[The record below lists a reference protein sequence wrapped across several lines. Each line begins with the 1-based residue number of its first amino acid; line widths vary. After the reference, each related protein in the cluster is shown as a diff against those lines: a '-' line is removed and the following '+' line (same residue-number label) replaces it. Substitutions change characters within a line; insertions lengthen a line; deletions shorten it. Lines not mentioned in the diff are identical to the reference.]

1 MLSDKNAVLQVIGS
15 LMKKPSLLS
24 EKDKYNLQP
33 NDFESRFERYIFIAI
48 LNSYNNGAQTLSE
61 IDIDN
66 YLMEHKDQYLLFQ
79 QNNGISYLQDALD
92 MSTPENF
99 EYYYNR
105 IKKFNCLKDLKKSG
119 FDISEFYEENELNPK
134 QFEINQRFETLKP
147 KDIFDGL
154 KRRIYKVEG
163 EYVEGDAS
171 VTTDVSVGIDELLE
185 KLKNSPD
192 AGARF
197 QGKYFNTV
205 TRGAR
210 KGKYYLVSLGS
221 GVGKALPNSSTIPTP
236 NGWRTVKDIQVGDYL
251 FDAMGKPTKVL
262 GVYPQGEKE
271 VWEVTFKDGRTVK
284 CCGEHLWSYFTDN
297 QSKNQII
304 KRNFK
309 TSTTKELS
317 SMTLQDNNGGYKIFV
332 PMQKAVEYSEKKHF
346 IPPYAFG
353 LMLGD
358 GSFRFQENQKAFSY
372 SSENEIL
379 PNEIAILC
387 GWNVKRNSDKNY
399 NWTFS
404 YKEKKNLRQKNVW
417 VQDILIEHPE
427 LIGVKSEDKFIPRN
441 YLEDSVKNRFALL
454 NGLLDSDG
462 SVDEKG
468 RVSLFTISEQM
479 KNDIV
484 ELARSLGFKT
494 HVRID
499 SHKKT
504 NICYDITITGTPEDK
519 NKLFRLPRK
528 REKMNNWFMKTNRKE
543 SNLGNPIVSIAK
555 LKYSEEMTCFYVD
568 NEEHLFLAED
578 FCVTHNTR
586 FLVGEAC
593 YLAFPMRYS
602 WETMEWKITGNA
614 EKTLFIATEQTKEEI
629 QTMIVAYLTGINED
643 VILYGHFTKEQQTVI
658 EEAKEVIKKYKD
670 NLMIVQIPMPS
681 VEVVK
686 SVVRQNCIVNDIK
699 NVIFD
704 YIFSNPALLNEFR
717 DLKIREDV
725 ALLML
730 STALKDLAVEQDIFM
745 MSATQLNS
753 NQDTNEKGIK
763 NQNSIRG
770 SRAIVDKADIA
781 MIGTL
786 VPDDQRDQI
795 APYVAKYGM
804 PTQVFDVY
812 KVRRGKWTNL
822 KIWSNVDLGTCRRS
836 DVFVTDSNIKEIE
849 VPVMEVNFDDNYG
862 QYDDF
867 VRHLNSS
874 HSLPPRAEQTFSIQQ
889 DNDLDSARSESTETE
904 EDEEEMDKQSPYY
917 WEKVVEE
924 NNKNG
929 ELFGGLL

>member
-171 VTTDVSVGIDELLE
+171 ITTDVSVGIDELLE

-210 KGKYYLVSLGS
+210 KGKYY
-221 GVGKALPNSSTIPTP
+221 
-236 NGWRTVKDIQVGDYL
+236 
-251 FDAMGKPTKVL
+251 
-262 GVYPQGEKE
+262 
-271 VWEVTFKDGRTVK
+271 
-284 CCGEHLWSYFTDN
+284 
-297 QSKNQII
+297 
-304 KRNFK
+304 
-309 TSTTKELS
+309 
-317 SMTLQDNNGGYKIFV
+317 
-332 PMQKAVEYSEKKHF
+332 
-346 IPPYAFG
+346 
-353 LMLGD
+353 
-358 GSFRFQENQKAFSY
+358 
-372 SSENEIL
+372 
-379 PNEIAILC
+379 
-387 GWNVKRNSDKNY
+387 
-399 NWTFS
+399 
-404 YKEKKNLRQKNVW
+404 
-417 VQDILIEHPE
+417 
-427 LIGVKSEDKFIPRN
+427 
-441 YLEDSVKNRFALL
+441 
-454 NGLLDSDG
+454 
-462 SVDEKG
+462 
-468 RVSLFTISEQM
+468 
-479 KNDIV
+479 
-484 ELARSLGFKT
+484 
-494 HVRID
+494 
-499 SHKKT
+499 
-504 NICYDITITGTPEDK
+504 
-519 NKLFRLPRK
+519 
-528 REKMNNWFMKTNRKE
+528 
-543 SNLGNPIVSIAK
+543 IVSFPSGGGK
-555 LKYSEEMTCFYVD
+555 
-568 NEEHLFLAED
+568 
-578 FCVTHNTR
+578 TR
-586 FLVGEAC
+586 LLLGEAC

-602 WETMEWKITGNA
+602 WETMEWKITGNS

-643 VILYGHFTKEQQTVI
+643 VILYGHFTKEQQTII
-658 EEAKEVIKKYKD
+658 EEAKEVIKKYKN

-681 VEVVK
+681 VEIVK
-686 SVVRQNCIVNDIK
+686 SVVRQNCIINDIK
-699 NVIFD
+699 NVFFD

-730 STALKDLAVEQDIFM
+730 STALKDLAVEQDVFM

-753 NQDTNEKGIK
+753 SQDTNEKGIK

-770 SRAIVDKADIA
+770 SKSIVDKADIA
-781 MIGTL
+781 MIGGL

-804 PTQVFDVY
+804 PTQVYDVY

-874 HSLPPRAEQTFSIQQ
+874 HSLPSRAEQTFSIQQ
-889 DNDLDSARSESTETE
+889 DSDLDGAHDKSTETE
-904 EDEEEMDKQSPYY
+904 DNEEEMDKQSPYY

>member
-48 LNSYNNGAQTLSE
+48 LNSYTNGAQTLSE

-171 VTTDVSVGIDELLE
+171 ITTDVSVGIDELLE

-210 KGKYYLVSLGS
+210 KGKYYLVSFPS
-221 GVGKALPNSSTIPTP
+221 GGGKT
-236 NGWRTVKDIQVGDYL
+236 R
-251 FDAMGKPTKVL
+251 
-262 GVYPQGEKE
+262 
-271 VWEVTFKDGRTVK
+271 
-284 CCGEHLWSYFTDN
+284 
-297 QSKNQII
+297 
-304 KRNFK
+304 
-309 TSTTKELS
+309 
-317 SMTLQDNNGGYKIFV
+317 
-332 PMQKAVEYSEKKHF
+332 
-346 IPPYAFG
+346 
-353 LMLGD
+353 
-358 GSFRFQENQKAFSY
+358 
-372 SSENEIL
+372 
-379 PNEIAILC
+379 
-387 GWNVKRNSDKNY
+387 
-399 NWTFS
+399 
-404 YKEKKNLRQKNVW
+404 
-417 VQDILIEHPE
+417 
-427 LIGVKSEDKFIPRN
+427 
-441 YLEDSVKNRFALL
+441 LL
-454 NGLLDSDG
+454 L
-462 SVDEKG
+462 
-468 RVSLFTISEQM
+468 
-479 KNDIV
+479 
-484 ELARSLGFKT
+484 
-494 HVRID
+494 
-499 SHKKT
+499 
-504 NICYDITITGTPEDK
+504 
-519 NKLFRLPRK
+519 
-528 REKMNNWFMKTNRKE
+528 
-543 SNLGNPIVSIAK
+543 
-555 LKYSEEMTCFYVD
+555 
-568 NEEHLFLAED
+568 
-578 FCVTHNTR
+578 
-586 FLVGEAC
+586 GEAC

-643 VILYGHFTKEQQTVI
+643 VILYGHFTKEQQTI
-658 EEAKEVIKKYKD
+658 IDQAKEVIKKYKN

-681 VEVVK
+681 VEIVK

-699 NVIFD
+699 NVFFD

-730 STALKDLAVEQDIFM
+730 STALKDLAVEQDVFM

-753 NQDTNEKGIK
+753 SQDTNEKGIK

-770 SRAIVDKADIA
+770 SKSIVDKADIA
-781 MIGTL
+781 MIGGL

-795 APYVAKYGM
+795 APYVAKYGI
-804 PTQVFDVY
+804 PTQVYDVY

-836 DVFVTDSNIKEIE
+836 DVFVTDSSIKEIE
-849 VPVMEVNFDDNYG
+849 VPIMEVNFDDNYG
-862 QYDDF
+862 QYDEF
-867 VRHLNSS
+867 VHHLNSS
-874 HSLPPRAEQTFSIQQ
+874 RSLPLRADQTFSIQQ
-889 DNDLDSARSESTETE
+889 DNVLDSAHSESTETE

-929 ELFGGLL
+929 VLFGGLL

>member
-1 MLSDKNAVLQVIGS
+1 MLSDKNAILQVIGS

-33 NDFESRFERYIFIAI
+33 SDFESRFERYIFIAI
-48 LNSYNNGAQTLSE
+48 LNSYTNGAQSLSE

-119 FDISEFYEENELNPK
+119 FDISEFYEENELNPR

-210 KGKYYLVSLGS
+210 KGKYY
-221 GVGKALPNSSTIPTP
+221 
-236 NGWRTVKDIQVGDYL
+236 
-251 FDAMGKPTKVL
+251 
-262 GVYPQGEKE
+262 
-271 VWEVTFKDGRTVK
+271 
-284 CCGEHLWSYFTDN
+284 
-297 QSKNQII
+297 
-304 KRNFK
+304 
-309 TSTTKELS
+309 
-317 SMTLQDNNGGYKIFV
+317 
-332 PMQKAVEYSEKKHF
+332 
-346 IPPYAFG
+346 
-353 LMLGD
+353 
-358 GSFRFQENQKAFSY
+358 
-372 SSENEIL
+372 
-379 PNEIAILC
+379 
-387 GWNVKRNSDKNY
+387 
-399 NWTFS
+399 
-404 YKEKKNLRQKNVW
+404 
-417 VQDILIEHPE
+417 
-427 LIGVKSEDKFIPRN
+427 
-441 YLEDSVKNRFALL
+441 
-454 NGLLDSDG
+454 
-462 SVDEKG
+462 
-468 RVSLFTISEQM
+468 
-479 KNDIV
+479 
-484 ELARSLGFKT
+484 
-494 HVRID
+494 
-499 SHKKT
+499 
-504 NICYDITITGTPEDK
+504 
-519 NKLFRLPRK
+519 
-528 REKMNNWFMKTNRKE
+528 
-543 SNLGNPIVSIAK
+543 IVSFPSGGGK
-555 LKYSEEMTCFYVD
+555 
-568 NEEHLFLAED
+568 
-578 FCVTHNTR
+578 TR
-586 FLVGEAC
+586 LLLGEAC

-614 EKTLFIATEQTKEEI
+614 EKTLFIATEQAKEEI
-629 QTMIVAYLTGINED
+629 QTMVVAYLTGINED
-643 VILYGHFTKEQQTVI
+643 VILYGHFTKEQQTI
-658 EEAKEVIKKYKD
+658 IDQAKEVIKKYKN

-681 VEVVK
+681 VEIVK
-686 SVVRQNCIVNDIK
+686 SVIRQNCIVNDTK
-699 NVIFD
+699 NVFFD

-717 DLKIREDV
+717 DLRIREDV

-730 STALKDLAVEQDIFM
+730 STALKDLAVEQDVFM

-753 NQDTNEKGIK
+753 SQDTNEKGIK

-770 SRAIVDKADIA
+770 SKSIVDKADIA
-781 MIGTL
+781 MIGGL

-804 PTQVFDVY
+804 PTQVYDVY

-822 KIWSNVDLGTCRRS
+822 KIWSNADLGTCRRS

-849 VPVMEVNFDDNYG
+849 VPIMEVNFDDNYG
-862 QYDDF
+862 QYDEF
-867 VRHLNSS
+867 VHYLNSS
-874 HSLPPRAEQTFSIQQ
+874 RSLPSRADQTFSIQQ
-889 DNDLDSARSESTETE
+889 DSGLDSARSESTETE

-924 NNKNG
+924 NNKKG
-929 ELFGGLL
+929 DLFGGLL

>member
-1 MLSDKNAVLQVIGS
+1 
-15 LMKKPSLLS
+15 MKKPSLLS

-33 NDFESRFERYIFIAI
+33 SDFESRFERYIFIAI
-48 LNSYNNGAQTLSE
+48 LNSYTNGAQSLSE

-163 EYVEGDAS
+163 EYIEGDAS
-171 VTTDVSVGIDELLE
+171 ITTDVSVGIDELLE

-210 KGKYYLVSLGS
+210 KGKYY
-221 GVGKALPNSSTIPTP
+221 
-236 NGWRTVKDIQVGDYL
+236 
-251 FDAMGKPTKVL
+251 
-262 GVYPQGEKE
+262 
-271 VWEVTFKDGRTVK
+271 
-284 CCGEHLWSYFTDN
+284 
-297 QSKNQII
+297 
-304 KRNFK
+304 
-309 TSTTKELS
+309 
-317 SMTLQDNNGGYKIFV
+317 
-332 PMQKAVEYSEKKHF
+332 
-346 IPPYAFG
+346 
-353 LMLGD
+353 
-358 GSFRFQENQKAFSY
+358 
-372 SSENEIL
+372 
-379 PNEIAILC
+379 
-387 GWNVKRNSDKNY
+387 
-399 NWTFS
+399 
-404 YKEKKNLRQKNVW
+404 
-417 VQDILIEHPE
+417 
-427 LIGVKSEDKFIPRN
+427 
-441 YLEDSVKNRFALL
+441 
-454 NGLLDSDG
+454 
-462 SVDEKG
+462 
-468 RVSLFTISEQM
+468 
-479 KNDIV
+479 
-484 ELARSLGFKT
+484 
-494 HVRID
+494 
-499 SHKKT
+499 
-504 NICYDITITGTPEDK
+504 
-519 NKLFRLPRK
+519 
-528 REKMNNWFMKTNRKE
+528 
-543 SNLGNPIVSIAK
+543 IVSFPSGGGK
-555 LKYSEEMTCFYVD
+555 
-568 NEEHLFLAED
+568 
-578 FCVTHNTR
+578 TR
-586 FLVGEAC
+586 LLLGEAC

-614 EKTLFIATEQTKEEI
+614 EKTLFIATEQAKEEI
-629 QTMIVAYLTGINED
+629 QTMVVAYLTGINED
-643 VILYGHFTKEQQTVI
+643 VILYGHFTKEQQTI
-658 EEAKEVIKKYKD
+658 IDQAKEVIKKYKN

-681 VEVVK
+681 VEIVK
-686 SVVRQNCIVNDIK
+686 SVIRQNCIVNDTK
-699 NVIFD
+699 NVFFD

-717 DLKIREDV
+717 DLRIREDV

-730 STALKDLAVEQDIFM
+730 STALKDLAVEQDVFM

-753 NQDTNEKGIK
+753 SQDTNEKGIK

-770 SRAIVDKADIA
+770 SKSIVDKADIA
-781 MIGTL
+781 MIGGL

-804 PTQVFDVY
+804 PTQVYDVY

-849 VPVMEVNFDDNYG
+849 VPIMEVNFDDNYG

-867 VRHLNSS
+867 VHHLNSS
-874 HSLPPRAEQTFSIQQ
+874 RSLPSRADQTFSIQQ
-889 DNDLDSARSESTETE
+889 DNNLNSARSESTETE

-924 NNKNG
+924 NNKKG
-929 ELFGGLL
+929 DLFGGLL

>member
-48 LNSYNNGAQTLSE
+48 LNSYTNGAQTLSE

-171 VTTDVSVGIDELLE
+171 ITTDVSVGIDELLE

-210 KGKYYLVSLGS
+210 KGKYYLVSFPS
-221 GVGKALPNSSTIPTP
+221 GGGKT
-236 NGWRTVKDIQVGDYL
+236 R
-251 FDAMGKPTKVL
+251 
-262 GVYPQGEKE
+262 
-271 VWEVTFKDGRTVK
+271 
-284 CCGEHLWSYFTDN
+284 
-297 QSKNQII
+297 
-304 KRNFK
+304 
-309 TSTTKELS
+309 
-317 SMTLQDNNGGYKIFV
+317 
-332 PMQKAVEYSEKKHF
+332 
-346 IPPYAFG
+346 
-353 LMLGD
+353 
-358 GSFRFQENQKAFSY
+358 
-372 SSENEIL
+372 
-379 PNEIAILC
+379 
-387 GWNVKRNSDKNY
+387 
-399 NWTFS
+399 
-404 YKEKKNLRQKNVW
+404 
-417 VQDILIEHPE
+417 
-427 LIGVKSEDKFIPRN
+427 
-441 YLEDSVKNRFALL
+441 LL
-454 NGLLDSDG
+454 L
-462 SVDEKG
+462 
-468 RVSLFTISEQM
+468 
-479 KNDIV
+479 
-484 ELARSLGFKT
+484 
-494 HVRID
+494 
-499 SHKKT
+499 
-504 NICYDITITGTPEDK
+504 
-519 NKLFRLPRK
+519 
-528 REKMNNWFMKTNRKE
+528 
-543 SNLGNPIVSIAK
+543 
-555 LKYSEEMTCFYVD
+555 
-568 NEEHLFLAED
+568 
-578 FCVTHNTR
+578 
-586 FLVGEAC
+586 GEAC

-643 VILYGHFTKEQQTVI
+643 VILYGHFTKEQQTI
-658 EEAKEVIKKYKD
+658 IDQAKEVIKKYKN

-681 VEVVK
+681 VEIVK
-686 SVVRQNCIVNDIK
+686 SVVRQNCIINDIK
-699 NVIFD
+699 NVFFD

-730 STALKDLAVEQDIFM
+730 STALKDLAVEQDVFM

-753 NQDTNEKGIK
+753 SQDTNEKGIK

-770 SRAIVDKADIA
+770 SKSIVDKADIA
-781 MIGTL
+781 MIGGL

-804 PTQVFDVY
+804 PTQVYDVY

-836 DVFVTDSNIKEIE
+836 DVFVTDSSIKEIE
-849 VPVMEVNFDDNYG
+849 VPIMEVNFDDNYG
-862 QYDDF
+862 QYDEF
-867 VRHLNSS
+867 VHHLNSS
-874 HSLPPRAEQTFSIQQ
+874 RSLSPRADQTFSIQQ
-889 DNDLDSARSESTETE
+889 DNVLDSAHSESTETE

-929 ELFGGLL
+929 VLFGGLL

>member
-33 NDFESRFERYIFIAI
+33 SDFESRFERYIFIAI
-48 LNSYNNGAQTLSE
+48 LNSYTNGAQSLSE

-119 FDISEFYEENELNPK
+119 FDISEFYEENELNPR

-210 KGKYYLVSLGS
+210 KGKYYLVSLAS
-221 GVGKALPNSSTIPTP
+221 GIGK
-236 NGWRTVKDIQVGDYL
+236 
-251 FDAMGKPTKVL
+251 
-262 GVYPQGEKE
+262 
-271 VWEVTFKDGRTVK
+271 
-284 CCGEHLWSYFTDN
+284 
-297 QSKNQII
+297 
-304 KRNFK
+304 
-309 TSTTKELS
+309 
-317 SMTLQDNNGGYKIFV
+317 
-332 PMQKAVEYSEKKHF
+332 
-346 IPPYAFG
+346 
-353 LMLGD
+353 
-358 GSFRFQENQKAFSY
+358 
-372 SSENEIL
+372 
-379 PNEIAILC
+379 
-387 GWNVKRNSDKNY
+387 
-399 NWTFS
+399 
-404 YKEKKNLRQKNVW
+404 
-417 VQDILIEHPE
+417 
-427 LIGVKSEDKFIPRN
+427 
-441 YLEDSVKNRFALL
+441 
-454 NGLLDSDG
+454 
-462 SVDEKG
+462 
-468 RVSLFTISEQM
+468 
-479 KNDIV
+479 
-484 ELARSLGFKT
+484 
-494 HVRID
+494 
-499 SHKKT
+499 
-504 NICYDITITGTPEDK
+504 
-519 NKLFRLPRK
+519 
-528 REKMNNWFMKTNRKE
+528 
-543 SNLGNPIVSIAK
+543 
-555 LKYSEEMTCFYVD
+555 
-568 NEEHLFLAED
+568 
-578 FCVTHNTR
+578 TR
-586 FLVGEAC
+586 FLLGEAC
-593 YLAFPMRYS
+593 YLSFPMRYS

-643 VILYGHFTKEQQTVI
+643 VIIYGHFTKEQQTI
-658 EEAKEVIKKYKD
+658 IDQAKEVIKKYKD

-686 SVVRQNCIVNDIK
+686 SVVRQNCIVNDTK
-699 NVIFD
+699 NVFFD

-730 STALKDLAVEQDIFM
+730 STALKDLAVEQDVFM

-753 NQDTNEKGIK
+753 SQDTNEKGIK

-770 SRAIVDKADIA
+770 SKSIVDKADIA
-781 MIGTL
+781 MIGGL

-804 PTQVFDVY
+804 PTQVYDVY

-849 VPVMEVNFDDNYG
+849 VPIMEVNFDDNYG
-862 QYDDF
+862 QYDEF
-867 VRHLNSS
+867 VHHLNSS
-874 HSLPPRAEQTFSIQQ
+874 RPLPPRADQTFSIQQ
-889 DNDLDSARSESTETE
+889 DSGLDSARSESTETE

-924 NNKNG
+924 NNKKG
-929 ELFGGLL
+929 DLFGGLL

>member
-33 NDFESRFERYIFIAI
+33 SDFESRFERYIFIAI
-48 LNSYNNGAQTLSE
+48 LNSYTNGAQSLSE

-119 FDISEFYEENELNPK
+119 FDISEFYEENELNPR

-154 KRRIYKVEG
+154 KRKIYKVEG

-210 KGKYYLVSLGS
+210 KGKYYLVSLAS
-221 GVGKALPNSSTIPTP
+221 GIGK
-236 NGWRTVKDIQVGDYL
+236 
-251 FDAMGKPTKVL
+251 
-262 GVYPQGEKE
+262 
-271 VWEVTFKDGRTVK
+271 
-284 CCGEHLWSYFTDN
+284 
-297 QSKNQII
+297 
-304 KRNFK
+304 
-309 TSTTKELS
+309 
-317 SMTLQDNNGGYKIFV
+317 
-332 PMQKAVEYSEKKHF
+332 
-346 IPPYAFG
+346 
-353 LMLGD
+353 
-358 GSFRFQENQKAFSY
+358 
-372 SSENEIL
+372 
-379 PNEIAILC
+379 
-387 GWNVKRNSDKNY
+387 
-399 NWTFS
+399 
-404 YKEKKNLRQKNVW
+404 
-417 VQDILIEHPE
+417 
-427 LIGVKSEDKFIPRN
+427 
-441 YLEDSVKNRFALL
+441 
-454 NGLLDSDG
+454 
-462 SVDEKG
+462 
-468 RVSLFTISEQM
+468 
-479 KNDIV
+479 
-484 ELARSLGFKT
+484 
-494 HVRID
+494 
-499 SHKKT
+499 
-504 NICYDITITGTPEDK
+504 
-519 NKLFRLPRK
+519 
-528 REKMNNWFMKTNRKE
+528 
-543 SNLGNPIVSIAK
+543 
-555 LKYSEEMTCFYVD
+555 
-568 NEEHLFLAED
+568 
-578 FCVTHNTR
+578 TR
-586 FLVGEAC
+586 FLLGEAC
-593 YLAFPMRYS
+593 YLSFPMRYS

-643 VILYGHFTKEQQTVI
+643 VIIYGHFTKEQQTVI

-730 STALKDLAVEQDIFM
+730 STALKDLAVEQDVFM

-753 NQDTNEKGIK
+753 SQDTNEKGIK

-770 SRAIVDKADIA
+770 SKSIVDKADIA

-822 KIWSNVDLGTCRRS
+822 KIWTNADLGTCRRS

-849 VPVMEVNFDDNYG
+849 VPIMEVNFDDNYG
-862 QYDDF
+862 QYDEF
-867 VRHLNSS
+867 VHHLNSS
-874 HSLPPRAEQTFSIQQ
+874 RSLPSRADQTFSIQQ
-889 DNDLDSARSESTETE
+889 DSDLDSARSESTETE

-924 NNKNG
+924 NNKKG
-929 ELFGGLL
+929 DLFGGLL

>member
-48 LNSYNNGAQTLSE
+48 LNSYTNGAQTLSE

-171 VTTDVSVGIDELLE
+171 ITTDVSVGIDELLE

-210 KGKYYLVSLGS
+210 KGKYYLVSFPS
-221 GVGKALPNSSTIPTP
+221 GGGKT
-236 NGWRTVKDIQVGDYL
+236 R
-251 FDAMGKPTKVL
+251 
-262 GVYPQGEKE
+262 
-271 VWEVTFKDGRTVK
+271 
-284 CCGEHLWSYFTDN
+284 
-297 QSKNQII
+297 
-304 KRNFK
+304 
-309 TSTTKELS
+309 
-317 SMTLQDNNGGYKIFV
+317 
-332 PMQKAVEYSEKKHF
+332 
-346 IPPYAFG
+346 
-353 LMLGD
+353 
-358 GSFRFQENQKAFSY
+358 
-372 SSENEIL
+372 
-379 PNEIAILC
+379 
-387 GWNVKRNSDKNY
+387 
-399 NWTFS
+399 
-404 YKEKKNLRQKNVW
+404 
-417 VQDILIEHPE
+417 
-427 LIGVKSEDKFIPRN
+427 
-441 YLEDSVKNRFALL
+441 LL
-454 NGLLDSDG
+454 L
-462 SVDEKG
+462 
-468 RVSLFTISEQM
+468 
-479 KNDIV
+479 
-484 ELARSLGFKT
+484 
-494 HVRID
+494 
-499 SHKKT
+499 
-504 NICYDITITGTPEDK
+504 
-519 NKLFRLPRK
+519 
-528 REKMNNWFMKTNRKE
+528 
-543 SNLGNPIVSIAK
+543 
-555 LKYSEEMTCFYVD
+555 
-568 NEEHLFLAED
+568 
-578 FCVTHNTR
+578 
-586 FLVGEAC
+586 GEAC

-643 VILYGHFTKEQQTVI
+643 VILYGHFTKEQQTI
-658 EEAKEVIKKYKD
+658 IDQAKEVIKKYKN

-681 VEVVK
+681 VEIVK

-699 NVIFD
+699 NVFFD

-730 STALKDLAVEQDIFM
+730 STALKDLAVEQDVFM

-753 NQDTNEKGIK
+753 SQDTNEKGIK

-770 SRAIVDKADIA
+770 SKSIVDKADIA
-781 MIGTL
+781 MIGGL

-804 PTQVFDVY
+804 PTQVYDVY

-836 DVFVTDSNIKEIE
+836 DVFVTDSSIKEIE
-849 VPVMEVNFDDNYG
+849 IPIMEVNFDDNYG
-862 QYDDF
+862 QYDEF
-867 VRHLNSS
+867 VHHLNSS
-874 HSLPPRAEQTFSIQQ
+874 RSLSPRADQTFSIQQ
-889 DNDLDSARSESTETE
+889 DSVLDSAHSESTETE

-929 ELFGGLL
+929 VLFGGLL

>member
-1 MLSDKNAVLQVIGS
+1 
-15 LMKKPSLLS
+15 MKKPSLLS

-33 NDFESRFERYIFIAI
+33 SDFESRFERYIFIAI
-48 LNSYNNGAQTLSE
+48 LNSYTNGAQTLSE

-119 FDISEFYEENELNPK
+119 FDISEFYEENELNPR

-210 KGKYYLVSLGS
+210 KGKYY
-221 GVGKALPNSSTIPTP
+221 
-236 NGWRTVKDIQVGDYL
+236 
-251 FDAMGKPTKVL
+251 
-262 GVYPQGEKE
+262 
-271 VWEVTFKDGRTVK
+271 
-284 CCGEHLWSYFTDN
+284 
-297 QSKNQII
+297 
-304 KRNFK
+304 
-309 TSTTKELS
+309 
-317 SMTLQDNNGGYKIFV
+317 
-332 PMQKAVEYSEKKHF
+332 
-346 IPPYAFG
+346 
-353 LMLGD
+353 
-358 GSFRFQENQKAFSY
+358 
-372 SSENEIL
+372 
-379 PNEIAILC
+379 
-387 GWNVKRNSDKNY
+387 
-399 NWTFS
+399 
-404 YKEKKNLRQKNVW
+404 
-417 VQDILIEHPE
+417 
-427 LIGVKSEDKFIPRN
+427 
-441 YLEDSVKNRFALL
+441 
-454 NGLLDSDG
+454 
-462 SVDEKG
+462 
-468 RVSLFTISEQM
+468 
-479 KNDIV
+479 
-484 ELARSLGFKT
+484 
-494 HVRID
+494 
-499 SHKKT
+499 
-504 NICYDITITGTPEDK
+504 
-519 NKLFRLPRK
+519 
-528 REKMNNWFMKTNRKE
+528 
-543 SNLGNPIVSIAK
+543 IVSFPSGGGK
-555 LKYSEEMTCFYVD
+555 
-568 NEEHLFLAED
+568 
-578 FCVTHNTR
+578 TR
-586 FLVGEAC
+586 LLLGEAC

-614 EKTLFIATEQTKEEI
+614 EKTLFIATEQAKEEI
-629 QTMIVAYLTGINED
+629 QTMVVAYLTGINED
-643 VILYGHFTKEQQTVI
+643 VILYGHFTKEQQTI
-658 EEAKEVIKKYKD
+658 IDQAKEVIKKYKN

-681 VEVVK
+681 VEIVK
-686 SVVRQNCIVNDIK
+686 SVIRQNCIVNDTK
-699 NVIFD
+699 NVFFD

-717 DLKIREDV
+717 DLRIREDV

-730 STALKDLAVEQDIFM
+730 STALKDLAVEQDVFM

-753 NQDTNEKGIK
+753 SQDTNEKGIK

-770 SRAIVDKADIA
+770 SKSIVDKADIA
-781 MIGTL
+781 MIGGL

-804 PTQVFDVY
+804 PTQVYDVY

-849 VPVMEVNFDDNYG
+849 VPIMEVNFDDNYG
-862 QYDDF
+862 QYDEF
-867 VRHLNSS
+867 VHHLNSS
-874 HSLPPRAEQTFSIQQ
+874 RSLPSRADQTFSIQQ
-889 DNDLDSARSESTETE
+889 DSDLDSARSESTETE

-924 NNKNG
+924 NNKKG
-929 ELFGGLL
+929 DLFGGLL

>member
-1 MLSDKNAVLQVIGS
+1 
-15 LMKKPSLLS
+15 MKKPSLLS

-33 NDFESRFERYIFIAI
+33 SDFESRFERYIFIAI
-48 LNSYNNGAQTLSE
+48 LNSYTNGAQSLSE

-119 FDISEFYEENELNPK
+119 FDISEFYEENELNPR

-147 KDIFDGL
+147 KDIFDSL

-210 KGKYYLVSLGS
+210 KGKYY
-221 GVGKALPNSSTIPTP
+221 
-236 NGWRTVKDIQVGDYL
+236 
-251 FDAMGKPTKVL
+251 
-262 GVYPQGEKE
+262 
-271 VWEVTFKDGRTVK
+271 
-284 CCGEHLWSYFTDN
+284 
-297 QSKNQII
+297 
-304 KRNFK
+304 
-309 TSTTKELS
+309 
-317 SMTLQDNNGGYKIFV
+317 
-332 PMQKAVEYSEKKHF
+332 
-346 IPPYAFG
+346 
-353 LMLGD
+353 
-358 GSFRFQENQKAFSY
+358 
-372 SSENEIL
+372 
-379 PNEIAILC
+379 
-387 GWNVKRNSDKNY
+387 
-399 NWTFS
+399 
-404 YKEKKNLRQKNVW
+404 
-417 VQDILIEHPE
+417 
-427 LIGVKSEDKFIPRN
+427 
-441 YLEDSVKNRFALL
+441 
-454 NGLLDSDG
+454 
-462 SVDEKG
+462 
-468 RVSLFTISEQM
+468 
-479 KNDIV
+479 
-484 ELARSLGFKT
+484 
-494 HVRID
+494 
-499 SHKKT
+499 
-504 NICYDITITGTPEDK
+504 
-519 NKLFRLPRK
+519 
-528 REKMNNWFMKTNRKE
+528 
-543 SNLGNPIVSIAK
+543 IVSFPSGGGK
-555 LKYSEEMTCFYVD
+555 
-568 NEEHLFLAED
+568 
-578 FCVTHNTR
+578 TR
-586 FLVGEAC
+586 LLLGEAC

-614 EKTLFIATEQTKEEI
+614 EKTLFIATEQAKEEI
-629 QTMIVAYLTGINED
+629 QTMVVAYLTGINED
-643 VILYGHFTKEQQTVI
+643 VILYGHFTKEQQTI
-658 EEAKEVIKKYKD
+658 IDQAKEVIKKYKN

-681 VEVVK
+681 VEIVK
-686 SVVRQNCIVNDIK
+686 SVIRQNCIVNDTK
-699 NVIFD
+699 NVFFD

-717 DLKIREDV
+717 DLRIREDV

-730 STALKDLAVEQDIFM
+730 STALKDLAVEQDVFM

-753 NQDTNEKGIK
+753 SQDTNEKGIK

-770 SRAIVDKADIA
+770 SKSIVDKADIA
-781 MIGTL
+781 MIGGL

-804 PTQVFDVY
+804 PTQVYDIY

-849 VPVMEVNFDDNYG
+849 VPIMEVNFDDNYG
-862 QYDDF
+862 QYDEF
-867 VRHLNSS
+867 VHHLNSS
-874 HSLPPRAEQTFSIQQ
+874 RSLPSRADQTFSIQQ
-889 DNDLDSARSESTETE
+889 DSDLDSARSESTEIE

-924 NNKNG
+924 NNKKG
-929 ELFGGLL
+929 DLFGGLL

>member
-1 MLSDKNAVLQVIGS
+1 
-15 LMKKPSLLS
+15 MKKPSLLS

-33 NDFESRFERYIFIAI
+33 SDFESRFERYIFIAI
-48 LNSYNNGAQTLSE
+48 LNSYTNGAQSLSE

-119 FDISEFYEENELNPK
+119 FDISEFYEENELNPR

-171 VTTDVSVGIDELLE
+171 ITTDVSVGIDELLE

-210 KGKYYLVSLGS
+210 KGKYY
-221 GVGKALPNSSTIPTP
+221 
-236 NGWRTVKDIQVGDYL
+236 
-251 FDAMGKPTKVL
+251 
-262 GVYPQGEKE
+262 
-271 VWEVTFKDGRTVK
+271 
-284 CCGEHLWSYFTDN
+284 
-297 QSKNQII
+297 
-304 KRNFK
+304 
-309 TSTTKELS
+309 
-317 SMTLQDNNGGYKIFV
+317 
-332 PMQKAVEYSEKKHF
+332 
-346 IPPYAFG
+346 
-353 LMLGD
+353 
-358 GSFRFQENQKAFSY
+358 
-372 SSENEIL
+372 
-379 PNEIAILC
+379 
-387 GWNVKRNSDKNY
+387 
-399 NWTFS
+399 
-404 YKEKKNLRQKNVW
+404 
-417 VQDILIEHPE
+417 
-427 LIGVKSEDKFIPRN
+427 
-441 YLEDSVKNRFALL
+441 
-454 NGLLDSDG
+454 
-462 SVDEKG
+462 
-468 RVSLFTISEQM
+468 
-479 KNDIV
+479 
-484 ELARSLGFKT
+484 
-494 HVRID
+494 
-499 SHKKT
+499 
-504 NICYDITITGTPEDK
+504 
-519 NKLFRLPRK
+519 
-528 REKMNNWFMKTNRKE
+528 
-543 SNLGNPIVSIAK
+543 IVSFPSGGGK
-555 LKYSEEMTCFYVD
+555 
-568 NEEHLFLAED
+568 
-578 FCVTHNTR
+578 TR
-586 FLVGEAC
+586 LLLGEAC

-614 EKTLFIATEQTKEEI
+614 EKTLFIATEQAKEEI
-629 QTMIVAYLTGINED
+629 QTMVVAYLTGINED
-643 VILYGHFTKEQQTVI
+643 VILYGHFTKEQQTI
-658 EEAKEVIKKYKD
+658 IDQAKEVIKKYKN

-681 VEVVK
+681 VEIVK
-686 SVVRQNCIVNDIK
+686 SVIRQNCIVNDTK
-699 NVIFD
+699 NVFFD

-717 DLKIREDV
+717 DLRIREDV

-730 STALKDLAVEQDIFM
+730 STALKDLAVEQDVFM

-753 NQDTNEKGIK
+753 SQDTNEKGIK

-770 SRAIVDKADIA
+770 SKSIVDKADIA
-781 MIGTL
+781 MIGGL

-804 PTQVFDVY
+804 PTQVYDVY

-849 VPVMEVNFDDNYG
+849 VPIMEVNFDDNYG
-862 QYDDF
+862 QYDEF
-867 VRHLNSS
+867 VHHLNSS
-874 HSLPPRAEQTFSIQQ
+874 RSLPSRADQTFSIQQ
-889 DNDLDSARSESTETE
+889 DSGLDSTRSESTETE

-924 NNKNG
+924 NNKKG
-929 ELFGGLL
+929 DLFGGLL

>member
-1 MLSDKNAVLQVIGS
+1 
-15 LMKKPSLLS
+15 MKKPSLLS

-33 NDFESRFERYIFIAI
+33 SDFESRFERYIFIAI
-48 LNSYNNGAQTLSE
+48 LNSYTNGAQSLSE

-92 MSTPENF
+92 MITPENF

-119 FDISEFYEENELNPK
+119 FDISEFYEENELNPR

-147 KDIFDGL
+147 KDIFDSL

-210 KGKYYLVSLGS
+210 KGKYY
-221 GVGKALPNSSTIPTP
+221 
-236 NGWRTVKDIQVGDYL
+236 
-251 FDAMGKPTKVL
+251 
-262 GVYPQGEKE
+262 
-271 VWEVTFKDGRTVK
+271 
-284 CCGEHLWSYFTDN
+284 
-297 QSKNQII
+297 
-304 KRNFK
+304 
-309 TSTTKELS
+309 
-317 SMTLQDNNGGYKIFV
+317 
-332 PMQKAVEYSEKKHF
+332 
-346 IPPYAFG
+346 
-353 LMLGD
+353 
-358 GSFRFQENQKAFSY
+358 
-372 SSENEIL
+372 
-379 PNEIAILC
+379 
-387 GWNVKRNSDKNY
+387 
-399 NWTFS
+399 
-404 YKEKKNLRQKNVW
+404 
-417 VQDILIEHPE
+417 
-427 LIGVKSEDKFIPRN
+427 
-441 YLEDSVKNRFALL
+441 
-454 NGLLDSDG
+454 
-462 SVDEKG
+462 
-468 RVSLFTISEQM
+468 
-479 KNDIV
+479 
-484 ELARSLGFKT
+484 
-494 HVRID
+494 
-499 SHKKT
+499 
-504 NICYDITITGTPEDK
+504 
-519 NKLFRLPRK
+519 
-528 REKMNNWFMKTNRKE
+528 
-543 SNLGNPIVSIAK
+543 IVSFPSGGGK
-555 LKYSEEMTCFYVD
+555 
-568 NEEHLFLAED
+568 
-578 FCVTHNTR
+578 TR
-586 FLVGEAC
+586 LLLGEAC

-614 EKTLFIATEQTKEEI
+614 EKTLFIATEQAKEEI
-629 QTMIVAYLTGINED
+629 QTMVVAYLTGINED
-643 VILYGHFTKEQQTVI
+643 VILYGHFTKEQQTI
-658 EEAKEVIKKYKD
+658 IDQAKEVIKKYKN

-681 VEVVK
+681 VEIVK
-686 SVVRQNCIVNDIK
+686 SVIRQNCIVNDTK
-699 NVIFD
+699 NVFFD

-717 DLKIREDV
+717 DLRIREDV

-730 STALKDLAVEQDIFM
+730 STALKDLAVEQDVFM

-753 NQDTNEKGIK
+753 SQDTNEKGIK

-770 SRAIVDKADIA
+770 SKSIVDKADIA
-781 MIGTL
+781 MIGGL

-804 PTQVFDVY
+804 PTQVYDVY

-849 VPVMEVNFDDNYG
+849 VPIMEVNFDDNYG
-862 QYDDF
+862 QYDEF
-867 VRHLNSS
+867 VHHLNSS
-874 HSLPPRAEQTFSIQQ
+874 RSLPSRADQTFSIQQ
-889 DNDLDSARSESTETE
+889 DSGLDSARSESTETE

-924 NNKNG
+924 NNKKG
-929 ELFGGLL
+929 DLFGGLL

>member
-48 LNSYNNGAQTLSE
+48 LNSYTNGAQTLSE

-171 VTTDVSVGIDELLE
+171 ITTDVSVGIDELLE

-210 KGKYYLVSLGS
+210 KGKYYLVSFPS
-221 GVGKALPNSSTIPTP
+221 GGGKT
-236 NGWRTVKDIQVGDYL
+236 R
-251 FDAMGKPTKVL
+251 
-262 GVYPQGEKE
+262 
-271 VWEVTFKDGRTVK
+271 
-284 CCGEHLWSYFTDN
+284 
-297 QSKNQII
+297 
-304 KRNFK
+304 
-309 TSTTKELS
+309 
-317 SMTLQDNNGGYKIFV
+317 
-332 PMQKAVEYSEKKHF
+332 
-346 IPPYAFG
+346 
-353 LMLGD
+353 
-358 GSFRFQENQKAFSY
+358 
-372 SSENEIL
+372 
-379 PNEIAILC
+379 
-387 GWNVKRNSDKNY
+387 
-399 NWTFS
+399 
-404 YKEKKNLRQKNVW
+404 
-417 VQDILIEHPE
+417 
-427 LIGVKSEDKFIPRN
+427 
-441 YLEDSVKNRFALL
+441 LL
-454 NGLLDSDG
+454 L
-462 SVDEKG
+462 
-468 RVSLFTISEQM
+468 
-479 KNDIV
+479 
-484 ELARSLGFKT
+484 
-494 HVRID
+494 
-499 SHKKT
+499 
-504 NICYDITITGTPEDK
+504 
-519 NKLFRLPRK
+519 
-528 REKMNNWFMKTNRKE
+528 
-543 SNLGNPIVSIAK
+543 
-555 LKYSEEMTCFYVD
+555 
-568 NEEHLFLAED
+568 
-578 FCVTHNTR
+578 
-586 FLVGEAC
+586 GEAC

-643 VILYGHFTKEQQTVI
+643 VILYGHFTKEQQTI
-658 EEAKEVIKKYKD
+658 IDQAKEVIKKYKN

-681 VEVVK
+681 VEIVK

-699 NVIFD
+699 NVFFD

-730 STALKDLAVEQDIFM
+730 STALKDLAVEQDVFM

-770 SRAIVDKADIA
+770 SKSIVDKADIA
-781 MIGTL
+781 MIGGL

-795 APYVAKYGM
+795 APYVAKYGI
-804 PTQVFDVY
+804 PTQVYDVY

-836 DVFVTDSNIKEIE
+836 DVFVTDSSIKEIE
-849 VPVMEVNFDDNYG
+849 VPIMEVNFDDNYG
-862 QYDDF
+862 QYDEF
-867 VRHLNSS
+867 VHHLNSS
-874 HSLPPRAEQTFSIQQ
+874 RSLSPRADQTFSIQQ
-889 DNDLDSARSESTETE
+889 NSVLDSAHSESTETE

-929 ELFGGLL
+929 VLFGGLL

>member
-33 NDFESRFERYIFIAI
+33 SDFESRFERYIFIAI
-48 LNSYNNGAQTLSE
+48 LNSYTNGAQTLSE

-119 FDISEFYEENELNPK
+119 FDISEFYEENELNPR

-210 KGKYYLVSLGS
+210 KGKYYLVSLAS
-221 GVGKALPNSSTIPTP
+221 GIGK
-236 NGWRTVKDIQVGDYL
+236 
-251 FDAMGKPTKVL
+251 
-262 GVYPQGEKE
+262 
-271 VWEVTFKDGRTVK
+271 
-284 CCGEHLWSYFTDN
+284 
-297 QSKNQII
+297 
-304 KRNFK
+304 
-309 TSTTKELS
+309 
-317 SMTLQDNNGGYKIFV
+317 
-332 PMQKAVEYSEKKHF
+332 
-346 IPPYAFG
+346 
-353 LMLGD
+353 
-358 GSFRFQENQKAFSY
+358 
-372 SSENEIL
+372 
-379 PNEIAILC
+379 
-387 GWNVKRNSDKNY
+387 
-399 NWTFS
+399 
-404 YKEKKNLRQKNVW
+404 
-417 VQDILIEHPE
+417 
-427 LIGVKSEDKFIPRN
+427 
-441 YLEDSVKNRFALL
+441 
-454 NGLLDSDG
+454 
-462 SVDEKG
+462 
-468 RVSLFTISEQM
+468 
-479 KNDIV
+479 
-484 ELARSLGFKT
+484 
-494 HVRID
+494 
-499 SHKKT
+499 
-504 NICYDITITGTPEDK
+504 
-519 NKLFRLPRK
+519 
-528 REKMNNWFMKTNRKE
+528 
-543 SNLGNPIVSIAK
+543 
-555 LKYSEEMTCFYVD
+555 
-568 NEEHLFLAED
+568 
-578 FCVTHNTR
+578 TR
-586 FLVGEAC
+586 FLLGEAC
-593 YLAFPMRYS
+593 YLSFPMRYS

-643 VILYGHFTKEQQTVI
+643 VIIYGHFTKEQQTI
-658 EEAKEVIKKYKD
+658 IDQAKEVIKKYKD

-686 SVVRQNCIVNDIK
+686 SIVRQNCIVNDIK

-730 STALKDLAVEQDIFM
+730 STALKDLAVEQDVFM

-753 NQDTNEKGIK
+753 SQDTNEKGIK

-770 SRAIVDKADIA
+770 SKSIVDKADIA

-786 VPDDQRDQI
+786 VPDDQLDQI

-804 PTQVFDVY
+804 PTQVYDVY

-849 VPVMEVNFDDNYG
+849 VPIMEVNFDDNYG
-862 QYDDF
+862 QYDEF
-867 VRHLNSS
+867 VHHLNSS
-874 HSLPPRAEQTFSIQQ
+874 RSLPSRADQTFSIQQ
-889 DNDLDSARSESTETE
+889 DSDLDSARSESTETE

-924 NNKNG
+924 NNKKG
-929 ELFGGLL
+929 DLFGGLL

>member
-33 NDFESRFERYIFIAI
+33 SDFESRFERYIFIAI
-48 LNSYNNGAQTLSE
+48 LNSYTNGAQTLSE

-171 VTTDVSVGIDELLE
+171 ITTDVSVGIDELLE

-210 KGKYYLVSLGS
+210 KGKYYLVSFPS
-221 GVGKALPNSSTIPTP
+221 GGGKT
-236 NGWRTVKDIQVGDYL
+236 R
-251 FDAMGKPTKVL
+251 
-262 GVYPQGEKE
+262 
-271 VWEVTFKDGRTVK
+271 
-284 CCGEHLWSYFTDN
+284 
-297 QSKNQII
+297 
-304 KRNFK
+304 
-309 TSTTKELS
+309 
-317 SMTLQDNNGGYKIFV
+317 
-332 PMQKAVEYSEKKHF
+332 
-346 IPPYAFG
+346 
-353 LMLGD
+353 
-358 GSFRFQENQKAFSY
+358 
-372 SSENEIL
+372 
-379 PNEIAILC
+379 
-387 GWNVKRNSDKNY
+387 
-399 NWTFS
+399 
-404 YKEKKNLRQKNVW
+404 
-417 VQDILIEHPE
+417 
-427 LIGVKSEDKFIPRN
+427 
-441 YLEDSVKNRFALL
+441 LL
-454 NGLLDSDG
+454 L
-462 SVDEKG
+462 
-468 RVSLFTISEQM
+468 
-479 KNDIV
+479 
-484 ELARSLGFKT
+484 
-494 HVRID
+494 
-499 SHKKT
+499 
-504 NICYDITITGTPEDK
+504 
-519 NKLFRLPRK
+519 
-528 REKMNNWFMKTNRKE
+528 
-543 SNLGNPIVSIAK
+543 
-555 LKYSEEMTCFYVD
+555 
-568 NEEHLFLAED
+568 
-578 FCVTHNTR
+578 
-586 FLVGEAC
+586 GEAC

-643 VILYGHFTKEQQTVI
+643 VILYGHFTKEQQTII
-658 EEAKEVIKKYKD
+658 EEAKEVIKKYKN

-681 VEVVK
+681 VEIVK
-686 SVVRQNCIVNDIK
+686 SVVRQNCIINDIK
-699 NVIFD
+699 NVFFD

-730 STALKDLAVEQDIFM
+730 STALKDLAVEQDVFM

-753 NQDTNEKGIK
+753 SQDTNEKGIK

-770 SRAIVDKADIA
+770 SKSIVDKADIA
-781 MIGTL
+781 MIGGL

-804 PTQVFDVY
+804 PTQVYDVY

-889 DNDLDSARSESTETE
+889 DSDLDSAHNESIETE
-904 EDEEEMDKQSPYY
+904 DNEEEMDKQSPYY

>member
-33 NDFESRFERYIFIAI
+33 SDFESRFERYIFIAI
-48 LNSYNNGAQTLSE
+48 LNSYTNGAQTLSE

-119 FDISEFYEENELNPK
+119 FDISEFYEENELNPR

-154 KRRIYKVEG
+154 KRKIYKVEG

-210 KGKYYLVSLGS
+210 KGKYYLVSLAS
-221 GVGKALPNSSTIPTP
+221 GIGK
-236 NGWRTVKDIQVGDYL
+236 
-251 FDAMGKPTKVL
+251 
-262 GVYPQGEKE
+262 
-271 VWEVTFKDGRTVK
+271 
-284 CCGEHLWSYFTDN
+284 
-297 QSKNQII
+297 
-304 KRNFK
+304 
-309 TSTTKELS
+309 
-317 SMTLQDNNGGYKIFV
+317 
-332 PMQKAVEYSEKKHF
+332 
-346 IPPYAFG
+346 
-353 LMLGD
+353 
-358 GSFRFQENQKAFSY
+358 
-372 SSENEIL
+372 
-379 PNEIAILC
+379 
-387 GWNVKRNSDKNY
+387 
-399 NWTFS
+399 
-404 YKEKKNLRQKNVW
+404 
-417 VQDILIEHPE
+417 
-427 LIGVKSEDKFIPRN
+427 
-441 YLEDSVKNRFALL
+441 
-454 NGLLDSDG
+454 
-462 SVDEKG
+462 
-468 RVSLFTISEQM
+468 
-479 KNDIV
+479 
-484 ELARSLGFKT
+484 
-494 HVRID
+494 
-499 SHKKT
+499 
-504 NICYDITITGTPEDK
+504 
-519 NKLFRLPRK
+519 
-528 REKMNNWFMKTNRKE
+528 
-543 SNLGNPIVSIAK
+543 
-555 LKYSEEMTCFYVD
+555 
-568 NEEHLFLAED
+568 
-578 FCVTHNTR
+578 TR
-586 FLVGEAC
+586 FLLGEAC
-593 YLAFPMRYS
+593 YLSFPMRYS

-643 VILYGHFTKEQQTVI
+643 VIIYGHFTKEQQTI
-658 EEAKEVIKKYKD
+658 IDQAKEVIKKYKD

-686 SVVRQNCIVNDIK
+686 SIVRQNCIVNDIK

-730 STALKDLAVEQDIFM
+730 STALKDLAVEQDVFM

-786 VPDDQRDQI
+786 VPDDQLDQI

-804 PTQVFDVY
+804 PTQVYDVY

-849 VPVMEVNFDDNYG
+849 VPIMEVNFDDNYG
-862 QYDDF
+862 QYDEF
-867 VRHLNSS
+867 VHHLNSS
-874 HSLPPRAEQTFSIQQ
+874 RSLPSRADQTFSIQQ
-889 DNDLDSARSESTETE
+889 DSDLDSAHSESTETE

-924 NNKNG
+924 NNKKG
-929 ELFGGLL
+929 DLFGGLL

>member
-171 VTTDVSVGIDELLE
+171 ITTDVSVGIDELLE

-210 KGKYYLVSLGS
+210 KGKYY
-221 GVGKALPNSSTIPTP
+221 
-236 NGWRTVKDIQVGDYL
+236 
-251 FDAMGKPTKVL
+251 
-262 GVYPQGEKE
+262 
-271 VWEVTFKDGRTVK
+271 
-284 CCGEHLWSYFTDN
+284 
-297 QSKNQII
+297 
-304 KRNFK
+304 
-309 TSTTKELS
+309 
-317 SMTLQDNNGGYKIFV
+317 
-332 PMQKAVEYSEKKHF
+332 
-346 IPPYAFG
+346 
-353 LMLGD
+353 
-358 GSFRFQENQKAFSY
+358 
-372 SSENEIL
+372 
-379 PNEIAILC
+379 
-387 GWNVKRNSDKNY
+387 
-399 NWTFS
+399 
-404 YKEKKNLRQKNVW
+404 
-417 VQDILIEHPE
+417 
-427 LIGVKSEDKFIPRN
+427 
-441 YLEDSVKNRFALL
+441 
-454 NGLLDSDG
+454 
-462 SVDEKG
+462 
-468 RVSLFTISEQM
+468 
-479 KNDIV
+479 
-484 ELARSLGFKT
+484 
-494 HVRID
+494 
-499 SHKKT
+499 
-504 NICYDITITGTPEDK
+504 
-519 NKLFRLPRK
+519 
-528 REKMNNWFMKTNRKE
+528 
-543 SNLGNPIVSIAK
+543 IVSFPSGGGK
-555 LKYSEEMTCFYVD
+555 
-568 NEEHLFLAED
+568 
-578 FCVTHNTR
+578 TR
-586 FLVGEAC
+586 LLLGEAC

-602 WETMEWKITGNA
+602 WETMEWKITGNS

-643 VILYGHFTKEQQTVI
+643 VILYGHFTKEQQTII
-658 EEAKEVIKKYKD
+658 EEAKEVIKKYKN

-681 VEVVK
+681 VEIVK
-686 SVVRQNCIVNDIK
+686 SVVRQNCIINDIK
-699 NVIFD
+699 NVFFD

-745 MSATQLNS
+745 MSATQVNS
-753 NQDTNEKGIK
+753 SQDTNEKGIK

-770 SRAIVDKADIA
+770 SKSIVDKADIA
-781 MIGTL
+781 MIGGL

-804 PTQVFDVY
+804 PTQVYDVY

-889 DNDLDSARSESTETE
+889 ESDLDSAHDESTETE
-904 EDEEEMDKQSPYY
+904 DNEEEMDKQSPYY
-917 WEKVVEE
+917 WKKVVEE

>member
-1 MLSDKNAVLQVIGS
+1 
-15 LMKKPSLLS
+15 MKKPSLLS

-33 NDFESRFERYIFIAI
+33 SDFESRFERYIFIAI
-48 LNSYNNGAQTLSE
+48 LNSYTNGAQTLSE

-119 FDISEFYEENELNPK
+119 FDISEFYEENELNPR

-171 VTTDVSVGIDELLE
+171 ITTDISVGIDELLE

-210 KGKYYLVSLGS
+210 KGKYY
-221 GVGKALPNSSTIPTP
+221 
-236 NGWRTVKDIQVGDYL
+236 
-251 FDAMGKPTKVL
+251 
-262 GVYPQGEKE
+262 
-271 VWEVTFKDGRTVK
+271 
-284 CCGEHLWSYFTDN
+284 
-297 QSKNQII
+297 
-304 KRNFK
+304 
-309 TSTTKELS
+309 
-317 SMTLQDNNGGYKIFV
+317 
-332 PMQKAVEYSEKKHF
+332 
-346 IPPYAFG
+346 
-353 LMLGD
+353 
-358 GSFRFQENQKAFSY
+358 
-372 SSENEIL
+372 
-379 PNEIAILC
+379 
-387 GWNVKRNSDKNY
+387 
-399 NWTFS
+399 
-404 YKEKKNLRQKNVW
+404 
-417 VQDILIEHPE
+417 
-427 LIGVKSEDKFIPRN
+427 
-441 YLEDSVKNRFALL
+441 
-454 NGLLDSDG
+454 
-462 SVDEKG
+462 
-468 RVSLFTISEQM
+468 
-479 KNDIV
+479 
-484 ELARSLGFKT
+484 
-494 HVRID
+494 
-499 SHKKT
+499 
-504 NICYDITITGTPEDK
+504 
-519 NKLFRLPRK
+519 
-528 REKMNNWFMKTNRKE
+528 
-543 SNLGNPIVSIAK
+543 IVSFPSGGGK
-555 LKYSEEMTCFYVD
+555 
-568 NEEHLFLAED
+568 
-578 FCVTHNTR
+578 TR
-586 FLVGEAC
+586 LLLGEAC

-614 EKTLFIATEQTKEEI
+614 EKTLFIATEQAKEEI
-629 QTMIVAYLTGINED
+629 QTMVVAYLTGINED
-643 VILYGHFTKEQQTVI
+643 VILYGHFTKEQQTI
-658 EEAKEVIKKYKD
+658 IDQAKEVIKKYKN

-681 VEVVK
+681 VEIVK
-686 SVVRQNCIVNDIK
+686 SVIRQNCIVNDTK
-699 NVIFD
+699 NVFFD

-717 DLKIREDV
+717 DLRIREDV

-730 STALKDLAVEQDIFM
+730 STALKDLAVEQDVFM

-753 NQDTNEKGIK
+753 SQDTNEKGIK

-770 SRAIVDKADIA
+770 SKSIVDKADIA
-781 MIGTL
+781 MIGGL

-804 PTQVFDVY
+804 PTQVYDVY

-849 VPVMEVNFDDNYG
+849 VPIMEVNFDDNYG
-862 QYDDF
+862 QYDEF
-867 VRHLNSS
+867 VHHLNSS
-874 HSLPPRAEQTFSIQQ
+874 RSFPSRADQTFSIQQ
-889 DNDLDSARSESTETE
+889 DNDLDSAHSESTETE

-924 NNKNG
+924 NNKKG
-929 ELFGGLL
+929 DLFGGLL

>member
-210 KGKYYLVSLGS
+210 KGKYY
-221 GVGKALPNSSTIPTP
+221 
-236 NGWRTVKDIQVGDYL
+236 
-251 FDAMGKPTKVL
+251 
-262 GVYPQGEKE
+262 
-271 VWEVTFKDGRTVK
+271 
-284 CCGEHLWSYFTDN
+284 
-297 QSKNQII
+297 
-304 KRNFK
+304 
-309 TSTTKELS
+309 
-317 SMTLQDNNGGYKIFV
+317 
-332 PMQKAVEYSEKKHF
+332 
-346 IPPYAFG
+346 
-353 LMLGD
+353 
-358 GSFRFQENQKAFSY
+358 
-372 SSENEIL
+372 
-379 PNEIAILC
+379 
-387 GWNVKRNSDKNY
+387 
-399 NWTFS
+399 
-404 YKEKKNLRQKNVW
+404 
-417 VQDILIEHPE
+417 
-427 LIGVKSEDKFIPRN
+427 
-441 YLEDSVKNRFALL
+441 
-454 NGLLDSDG
+454 
-462 SVDEKG
+462 
-468 RVSLFTISEQM
+468 
-479 KNDIV
+479 
-484 ELARSLGFKT
+484 
-494 HVRID
+494 
-499 SHKKT
+499 
-504 NICYDITITGTPEDK
+504 
-519 NKLFRLPRK
+519 
-528 REKMNNWFMKTNRKE
+528 
-543 SNLGNPIVSIAK
+543 IVSFPSGGGK
-555 LKYSEEMTCFYVD
+555 
-568 NEEHLFLAED
+568 
-578 FCVTHNTR
+578 TR
-586 FLVGEAC
+586 LLLGEAC

-602 WETMEWKITGNA
+602 WETMEWKITGNS

-643 VILYGHFTKEQQTVI
+643 VILYGHFTKEQQTII
-658 EEAKEVIKKYKD
+658 EEAKEVIKKYKN

-681 VEVVK
+681 VEIVK
-686 SVVRQNCIVNDIK
+686 SVVRQNCIINDIK
-699 NVIFD
+699 NVFFD

-730 STALKDLAVEQDIFM
+730 STALKDLAVEQDVFM

-753 NQDTNEKGIK
+753 SQDTNEKGIK

-770 SRAIVDKADIA
+770 SKSIVDKADIA
-781 MIGTL
+781 MIGGL

-795 APYVAKYGM
+795 APYVAKYGI
-804 PTQVFDVY
+804 PTQVYDVY

-849 VPVMEVNFDDNYG
+849 VPIMEVNFDDNYG

-867 VRHLNSS
+867 AHHLNSS

-889 DNDLDSARSESTETE
+889 DSDLDSAHDESTETE
-904 EDEEEMDKQSPYY
+904 DSEEEMDKQSPYY

>member
-1 MLSDKNAVLQVIGS
+1 
-15 LMKKPSLLS
+15 MKKPSLLS

-33 NDFESRFERYIFIAI
+33 SDFESRFERYIFIAI
-48 LNSYNNGAQTLSE
+48 LNSYTNGAQSLSE

-171 VTTDVSVGIDELLE
+171 ITTDVSVGIDELLE

-210 KGKYYLVSLGS
+210 KGKYY
-221 GVGKALPNSSTIPTP
+221 
-236 NGWRTVKDIQVGDYL
+236 
-251 FDAMGKPTKVL
+251 
-262 GVYPQGEKE
+262 
-271 VWEVTFKDGRTVK
+271 
-284 CCGEHLWSYFTDN
+284 
-297 QSKNQII
+297 
-304 KRNFK
+304 
-309 TSTTKELS
+309 
-317 SMTLQDNNGGYKIFV
+317 
-332 PMQKAVEYSEKKHF
+332 
-346 IPPYAFG
+346 
-353 LMLGD
+353 
-358 GSFRFQENQKAFSY
+358 
-372 SSENEIL
+372 
-379 PNEIAILC
+379 
-387 GWNVKRNSDKNY
+387 
-399 NWTFS
+399 
-404 YKEKKNLRQKNVW
+404 
-417 VQDILIEHPE
+417 
-427 LIGVKSEDKFIPRN
+427 
-441 YLEDSVKNRFALL
+441 
-454 NGLLDSDG
+454 
-462 SVDEKG
+462 
-468 RVSLFTISEQM
+468 
-479 KNDIV
+479 
-484 ELARSLGFKT
+484 
-494 HVRID
+494 
-499 SHKKT
+499 
-504 NICYDITITGTPEDK
+504 
-519 NKLFRLPRK
+519 
-528 REKMNNWFMKTNRKE
+528 
-543 SNLGNPIVSIAK
+543 IVSFPSGGGK
-555 LKYSEEMTCFYVD
+555 
-568 NEEHLFLAED
+568 
-578 FCVTHNTR
+578 TR
-586 FLVGEAC
+586 LLLGEAC

-614 EKTLFIATEQTKEEI
+614 EKTLFIATEQAKEEI
-629 QTMIVAYLTGINED
+629 QTMVVAYLTGINED
-643 VILYGHFTKEQQTVI
+643 VILYGHFTKEQQTI
-658 EEAKEVIKKYKD
+658 IDQAKEVIKKYKN

-681 VEVVK
+681 VEIVK
-686 SVVRQNCIVNDIK
+686 SVIRQNCIVNDTK
-699 NVIFD
+699 NVFFD

-717 DLKIREDV
+717 DLRIREDV

-730 STALKDLAVEQDIFM
+730 STALKDLAVEQDVFM

-753 NQDTNEKGIK
+753 SQDTNEKGIK

-770 SRAIVDKADIA
+770 SKSIVDKADIA
-781 MIGTL
+781 MIGGL

-804 PTQVFDVY
+804 PTQVYDVY

-849 VPVMEVNFDDNYG
+849 VPIMEVNFDDNYG
-862 QYDDF
+862 QYDEF
-867 VRHLNSS
+867 VHHLNSS
-874 HSLPPRAEQTFSIQQ
+874 RSFPSRADQTFSIQQ
-889 DNDLDSARSESTETE
+889 DNDLDSAHSESTETE

-924 NNKNG
+924 NNKKG
-929 ELFGGLL
+929 DLFGGLL

>member
-33 NDFESRFERYIFIAI
+33 SDFESRFERYIFIAI
-48 LNSYNNGAQTLSE
+48 LNSYTNGAQSLSE

-119 FDISEFYEENELNPK
+119 FDISEFYEENELNPR
-134 QFEINQRFETLKP
+134 QFEINQRFEILKP

-154 KRRIYKVEG
+154 KRKIYKVEG

-210 KGKYYLVSLGS
+210 KGKYYLVSLAS
-221 GVGKALPNSSTIPTP
+221 GIGK
-236 NGWRTVKDIQVGDYL
+236 
-251 FDAMGKPTKVL
+251 
-262 GVYPQGEKE
+262 
-271 VWEVTFKDGRTVK
+271 
-284 CCGEHLWSYFTDN
+284 
-297 QSKNQII
+297 
-304 KRNFK
+304 
-309 TSTTKELS
+309 
-317 SMTLQDNNGGYKIFV
+317 
-332 PMQKAVEYSEKKHF
+332 
-346 IPPYAFG
+346 
-353 LMLGD
+353 
-358 GSFRFQENQKAFSY
+358 
-372 SSENEIL
+372 
-379 PNEIAILC
+379 
-387 GWNVKRNSDKNY
+387 
-399 NWTFS
+399 
-404 YKEKKNLRQKNVW
+404 
-417 VQDILIEHPE
+417 
-427 LIGVKSEDKFIPRN
+427 
-441 YLEDSVKNRFALL
+441 
-454 NGLLDSDG
+454 
-462 SVDEKG
+462 
-468 RVSLFTISEQM
+468 
-479 KNDIV
+479 
-484 ELARSLGFKT
+484 
-494 HVRID
+494 
-499 SHKKT
+499 
-504 NICYDITITGTPEDK
+504 
-519 NKLFRLPRK
+519 
-528 REKMNNWFMKTNRKE
+528 
-543 SNLGNPIVSIAK
+543 
-555 LKYSEEMTCFYVD
+555 
-568 NEEHLFLAED
+568 
-578 FCVTHNTR
+578 TR
-586 FLVGEAC
+586 FLLGEAC
-593 YLAFPMRYS
+593 YLSFPMRYS

-614 EKTLFIATEQTKEEI
+614 EKTLFIATEQAKEEI
-629 QTMIVAYLTGINED
+629 QTMVVAYLTGINED
-643 VILYGHFTKEQQTVI
+643 VILYGHFTKEQQTI
-658 EEAKEVIKKYKD
+658 IDQAKEVIKKYKN

-681 VEVVK
+681 VEIVK
-686 SVVRQNCIVNDIK
+686 SVIRQNCIVNDTK
-699 NVIFD
+699 NVFFD

-717 DLKIREDV
+717 DLRIREDV

-730 STALKDLAVEQDIFM
+730 STALKDLAVEQDVFM

-753 NQDTNEKGIK
+753 SQDTNEKGIK

-770 SRAIVDKADIA
+770 SKSIVDKADIA
-781 MIGTL
+781 MIGGL

-804 PTQVFDVY
+804 PTQVYDVY

-849 VPVMEVNFDDNYG
+849 VPIMEVNFDDNYG
-862 QYDDF
+862 QYDEF
-867 VRHLNSS
+867 VHHLNSS
-874 HSLPPRAEQTFSIQQ
+874 RPLPPRADQTFSIQQ
-889 DNDLDSARSESTETE
+889 DSDLDSARSESTETE

-924 NNKNG
+924 NNKKG
-929 ELFGGLL
+929 DLFGGLL

>member
-33 NDFESRFERYIFIAI
+33 SDFESRFERYIFIAI
-48 LNSYNNGAQTLSE
+48 LNSYTNGAQTLSE

-119 FDISEFYEENELNPK
+119 FDISEFYEENELNPR

-171 VTTDVSVGIDELLE
+171 VTTDISVGIDELLE

-210 KGKYYLVSLGS
+210 KGKYYLVSLAS
-221 GVGKALPNSSTIPTP
+221 GIGK
-236 NGWRTVKDIQVGDYL
+236 
-251 FDAMGKPTKVL
+251 
-262 GVYPQGEKE
+262 
-271 VWEVTFKDGRTVK
+271 
-284 CCGEHLWSYFTDN
+284 
-297 QSKNQII
+297 
-304 KRNFK
+304 
-309 TSTTKELS
+309 
-317 SMTLQDNNGGYKIFV
+317 
-332 PMQKAVEYSEKKHF
+332 
-346 IPPYAFG
+346 
-353 LMLGD
+353 
-358 GSFRFQENQKAFSY
+358 
-372 SSENEIL
+372 
-379 PNEIAILC
+379 
-387 GWNVKRNSDKNY
+387 
-399 NWTFS
+399 
-404 YKEKKNLRQKNVW
+404 
-417 VQDILIEHPE
+417 
-427 LIGVKSEDKFIPRN
+427 
-441 YLEDSVKNRFALL
+441 
-454 NGLLDSDG
+454 
-462 SVDEKG
+462 
-468 RVSLFTISEQM
+468 
-479 KNDIV
+479 
-484 ELARSLGFKT
+484 
-494 HVRID
+494 
-499 SHKKT
+499 
-504 NICYDITITGTPEDK
+504 
-519 NKLFRLPRK
+519 
-528 REKMNNWFMKTNRKE
+528 
-543 SNLGNPIVSIAK
+543 
-555 LKYSEEMTCFYVD
+555 
-568 NEEHLFLAED
+568 
-578 FCVTHNTR
+578 TR
-586 FLVGEAC
+586 FLLGEAC
-593 YLAFPMRYS
+593 YLSFPMRYS

-643 VILYGHFTKEQQTVI
+643 VIIYGHFTKEQQTI
-658 EEAKEVIKKYKD
+658 IDQAKEVIKKYKD

-730 STALKDLAVEQDIFM
+730 STALKDLAVEQDVFM

-753 NQDTNEKGIK
+753 SQDTNEKGIK

-770 SRAIVDKADIA
+770 SKSIVDKADIA

-786 VPDDQRDQI
+786 VPDDQLDQI

-804 PTQVFDVY
+804 PTQVYDVY

-849 VPVMEVNFDDNYG
+849 VPIMEVNFDDNYG
-862 QYDDF
+862 QYDEF
-867 VRHLNSS
+867 VHHLNSS
-874 HSLPPRAEQTFSIQQ
+874 RSLTSRADQTFSIQQ
-889 DNDLDSARSESTETE
+889 DSDLDSAHSESTETE

-924 NNKNG
+924 NNKKG
-929 ELFGGLL
+929 DLFGGLL

>member
-134 QFEINQRFETLKP
+134 QFEINQKFETLKP

-171 VTTDVSVGIDELLE
+171 ITTDVSVGIDELLE

-210 KGKYYLVSLGS
+210 KGKYY
-221 GVGKALPNSSTIPTP
+221 
-236 NGWRTVKDIQVGDYL
+236 
-251 FDAMGKPTKVL
+251 
-262 GVYPQGEKE
+262 
-271 VWEVTFKDGRTVK
+271 
-284 CCGEHLWSYFTDN
+284 
-297 QSKNQII
+297 
-304 KRNFK
+304 
-309 TSTTKELS
+309 
-317 SMTLQDNNGGYKIFV
+317 
-332 PMQKAVEYSEKKHF
+332 
-346 IPPYAFG
+346 
-353 LMLGD
+353 
-358 GSFRFQENQKAFSY
+358 
-372 SSENEIL
+372 
-379 PNEIAILC
+379 
-387 GWNVKRNSDKNY
+387 
-399 NWTFS
+399 
-404 YKEKKNLRQKNVW
+404 
-417 VQDILIEHPE
+417 
-427 LIGVKSEDKFIPRN
+427 
-441 YLEDSVKNRFALL
+441 
-454 NGLLDSDG
+454 
-462 SVDEKG
+462 
-468 RVSLFTISEQM
+468 
-479 KNDIV
+479 
-484 ELARSLGFKT
+484 
-494 HVRID
+494 
-499 SHKKT
+499 
-504 NICYDITITGTPEDK
+504 
-519 NKLFRLPRK
+519 
-528 REKMNNWFMKTNRKE
+528 
-543 SNLGNPIVSIAK
+543 IVSFPSGGGK
-555 LKYSEEMTCFYVD
+555 
-568 NEEHLFLAED
+568 
-578 FCVTHNTR
+578 TR
-586 FLVGEAC
+586 LLLGEAC

-602 WETMEWKITGNA
+602 WETMEWKITGNS

-643 VILYGHFTKEQQTVI
+643 VILYGHFTKEQQIII
-658 EEAKEVIKKYKD
+658 EEAKEVIKKYKN

-681 VEVVK
+681 VEIVK
-686 SVVRQNCIVNDIK
+686 SVVRQNCIINDIK
-699 NVIFD
+699 NVFFD

-730 STALKDLAVEQDIFM
+730 STALKDLAVEQDVFM

-753 NQDTNEKGIK
+753 SQDTNEKGIK

-770 SRAIVDKADIA
+770 SKSIVDKADIA
-781 MIGTL
+781 MIGGL
-786 VPDDQRDQI
+786 VPDEQRDQI

-804 PTQVFDVY
+804 PTQVYDVY

-849 VPVMEVNFDDNYG
+849 VPIMEVNFDDNYG

-867 VRHLNSS
+867 VCHLNSN

-889 DNDLDSARSESTETE
+889 DNNLDSAHDESIEI
-904 EDEEEMDKQSPYY
+904 EDNEEEEMDKQSPYY

>member
-1 MLSDKNAVLQVIGS
+1 
-15 LMKKPSLLS
+15 MKKPSLLS

-33 NDFESRFERYIFIAI
+33 SDFESRFERYIFIAI
-48 LNSYNNGAQTLSE
+48 LNSYTNGAQSLSE

-119 FDISEFYEENELNPK
+119 FDISEFYEENELNPR

-147 KDIFDGL
+147 KDIFDSL

-171 VTTDVSVGIDELLE
+171 ITTDVSVGIDELLE

-210 KGKYYLVSLGS
+210 KGKYY
-221 GVGKALPNSSTIPTP
+221 
-236 NGWRTVKDIQVGDYL
+236 
-251 FDAMGKPTKVL
+251 
-262 GVYPQGEKE
+262 
-271 VWEVTFKDGRTVK
+271 
-284 CCGEHLWSYFTDN
+284 
-297 QSKNQII
+297 
-304 KRNFK
+304 
-309 TSTTKELS
+309 
-317 SMTLQDNNGGYKIFV
+317 
-332 PMQKAVEYSEKKHF
+332 
-346 IPPYAFG
+346 
-353 LMLGD
+353 
-358 GSFRFQENQKAFSY
+358 
-372 SSENEIL
+372 
-379 PNEIAILC
+379 
-387 GWNVKRNSDKNY
+387 
-399 NWTFS
+399 
-404 YKEKKNLRQKNVW
+404 
-417 VQDILIEHPE
+417 
-427 LIGVKSEDKFIPRN
+427 
-441 YLEDSVKNRFALL
+441 
-454 NGLLDSDG
+454 
-462 SVDEKG
+462 
-468 RVSLFTISEQM
+468 
-479 KNDIV
+479 
-484 ELARSLGFKT
+484 
-494 HVRID
+494 
-499 SHKKT
+499 
-504 NICYDITITGTPEDK
+504 
-519 NKLFRLPRK
+519 
-528 REKMNNWFMKTNRKE
+528 
-543 SNLGNPIVSIAK
+543 IVSFPSGGGK
-555 LKYSEEMTCFYVD
+555 
-568 NEEHLFLAED
+568 
-578 FCVTHNTR
+578 TR
-586 FLVGEAC
+586 LLLGEAC

-614 EKTLFIATEQTKEEI
+614 EKTLFIATEQAKEEI
-629 QTMIVAYLTGINED
+629 QTMVVAYLTGINED
-643 VILYGHFTKEQQTVI
+643 VILYGHFTKEQQTI
-658 EEAKEVIKKYKD
+658 IDQAKEVIKKYKN

-681 VEVVK
+681 VEIVK
-686 SVVRQNCIVNDIK
+686 SVIRQNCIVNDTK
-699 NVIFD
+699 NVFFD

-717 DLKIREDV
+717 DLRIREDV

-730 STALKDLAVEQDIFM
+730 STALKDLAVEQDVFM

-753 NQDTNEKGIK
+753 SQDTNEKGIK

-770 SRAIVDKADIA
+770 SKSIVDKADIA
-781 MIGTL
+781 MIGGL

-804 PTQVFDVY
+804 PTQVYDVY

-849 VPVMEVNFDDNYG
+849 VPIMEVNFDDNYG
-862 QYDDF
+862 QYDEF
-867 VRHLNSS
+867 VHYLNSNR
-874 HSLPPRAEQTFSIQQ
+874 SLPSRADQTFSIQQ
-889 DNDLDSARSESTETE
+889 DSGLESARSESTEIE

-924 NNKNG
+924 NNKKG
-929 ELFGGLL
+929 DLFGGLL

>member
-171 VTTDVSVGIDELLE
+171 ITTDVSVGIDELLE

-210 KGKYYLVSLGS
+210 KGKYY
-221 GVGKALPNSSTIPTP
+221 
-236 NGWRTVKDIQVGDYL
+236 
-251 FDAMGKPTKVL
+251 
-262 GVYPQGEKE
+262 
-271 VWEVTFKDGRTVK
+271 
-284 CCGEHLWSYFTDN
+284 
-297 QSKNQII
+297 
-304 KRNFK
+304 
-309 TSTTKELS
+309 
-317 SMTLQDNNGGYKIFV
+317 
-332 PMQKAVEYSEKKHF
+332 
-346 IPPYAFG
+346 
-353 LMLGD
+353 
-358 GSFRFQENQKAFSY
+358 
-372 SSENEIL
+372 
-379 PNEIAILC
+379 
-387 GWNVKRNSDKNY
+387 
-399 NWTFS
+399 
-404 YKEKKNLRQKNVW
+404 
-417 VQDILIEHPE
+417 
-427 LIGVKSEDKFIPRN
+427 
-441 YLEDSVKNRFALL
+441 
-454 NGLLDSDG
+454 
-462 SVDEKG
+462 
-468 RVSLFTISEQM
+468 
-479 KNDIV
+479 
-484 ELARSLGFKT
+484 
-494 HVRID
+494 
-499 SHKKT
+499 
-504 NICYDITITGTPEDK
+504 
-519 NKLFRLPRK
+519 
-528 REKMNNWFMKTNRKE
+528 
-543 SNLGNPIVSIAK
+543 IVSFPSGGGK
-555 LKYSEEMTCFYVD
+555 
-568 NEEHLFLAED
+568 
-578 FCVTHNTR
+578 TR
-586 FLVGEAC
+586 LLLGEAC

-602 WETMEWKITGNA
+602 WETMEWKITGNS

-643 VILYGHFTKEQQTVI
+643 VILYGHFTKEQQTII
-658 EEAKEVIKKYKD
+658 EEAKEVIKKYKN

-681 VEVVK
+681 VEIVK
-686 SVVRQNCIVNDIK
+686 SVVRQNCIINDIK
-699 NVIFD
+699 NVFFD

-730 STALKDLAVEQDIFM
+730 STALKDLAVEQDVFM

-753 NQDTNEKGIK
+753 SQDTNEKGIK

-770 SRAIVDKADIA
+770 SKSIVDKADIA
-781 MIGTL
+781 MIGGL

-804 PTQVFDVY
+804 PTQVYDVY

-889 DNDLDSARSESTETE
+889 ESDLDNANNESTETE
-904 EDEEEMDKQSPYY
+904 DNEEEMDKQSPYY
-917 WEKVVEE
+917 WKKVVEE

>member
-1 MLSDKNAVLQVIGS
+1 
-15 LMKKPSLLS
+15 MKKPSLLS

-33 NDFESRFERYIFIAI
+33 SDFESRFERYIFIAI
-48 LNSYNNGAQTLSE
+48 LNSYTNGAQSLSE

-119 FDISEFYEENELNPK
+119 FDISEFYEENELNPR

-147 KDIFDGL
+147 KDIFDSL

-210 KGKYYLVSLGS
+210 KGKYY
-221 GVGKALPNSSTIPTP
+221 
-236 NGWRTVKDIQVGDYL
+236 
-251 FDAMGKPTKVL
+251 
-262 GVYPQGEKE
+262 
-271 VWEVTFKDGRTVK
+271 
-284 CCGEHLWSYFTDN
+284 
-297 QSKNQII
+297 
-304 KRNFK
+304 
-309 TSTTKELS
+309 
-317 SMTLQDNNGGYKIFV
+317 
-332 PMQKAVEYSEKKHF
+332 
-346 IPPYAFG
+346 
-353 LMLGD
+353 
-358 GSFRFQENQKAFSY
+358 
-372 SSENEIL
+372 
-379 PNEIAILC
+379 
-387 GWNVKRNSDKNY
+387 
-399 NWTFS
+399 
-404 YKEKKNLRQKNVW
+404 
-417 VQDILIEHPE
+417 
-427 LIGVKSEDKFIPRN
+427 
-441 YLEDSVKNRFALL
+441 
-454 NGLLDSDG
+454 
-462 SVDEKG
+462 
-468 RVSLFTISEQM
+468 
-479 KNDIV
+479 
-484 ELARSLGFKT
+484 
-494 HVRID
+494 
-499 SHKKT
+499 
-504 NICYDITITGTPEDK
+504 
-519 NKLFRLPRK
+519 
-528 REKMNNWFMKTNRKE
+528 
-543 SNLGNPIVSIAK
+543 IVSFPSGGGK
-555 LKYSEEMTCFYVD
+555 
-568 NEEHLFLAED
+568 
-578 FCVTHNTR
+578 TR
-586 FLVGEAC
+586 LLLGEAC

-614 EKTLFIATEQTKEEI
+614 EKTLFIATEQAKEEI
-629 QTMIVAYLTGINED
+629 QTMVIAYLTGINED
-643 VILYGHFTKEQQTVI
+643 VILYGHFTKEQQTI
-658 EEAKEVIKKYKD
+658 IDQAKEVIKKYKN

-681 VEVVK
+681 VEIVK
-686 SVVRQNCIVNDIK
+686 SVIRQNCIVNDTK
-699 NVIFD
+699 NVFFD

-717 DLKIREDV
+717 DLRIREDV

-730 STALKDLAVEQDIFM
+730 STALKDLAVEQDVFM

-753 NQDTNEKGIK
+753 SQDTNEKGIK

-770 SRAIVDKADIA
+770 SKSIVDKADIA
-781 MIGTL
+781 MIGGL

-804 PTQVFDVY
+804 PTQVYDVY

-849 VPVMEVNFDDNYG
+849 VPIMEVNFDDNYG
-862 QYDDF
+862 QYDEF
-867 VRHLNSS
+867 VHHLNSS
-874 HSLPPRAEQTFSIQQ
+874 RSLPSRADQTFSIQQ
-889 DNDLDSARSESTETE
+889 DSGLESARSESTETE

-924 NNKNG
+924 NNKKG
-929 ELFGGLL
+929 DLFGGLL

>member
-1 MLSDKNAVLQVIGS
+1 
-15 LMKKPSLLS
+15 MKKPSLLS

-33 NDFESRFERYIFIAI
+33 SDFESRFERYIFIAI
-48 LNSYNNGAQTLSE
+48 LNSYTNGAQSLSE

-171 VTTDVSVGIDELLE
+171 ITTDVSVGIDELLE

-210 KGKYYLVSLGS
+210 KGKYY
-221 GVGKALPNSSTIPTP
+221 
-236 NGWRTVKDIQVGDYL
+236 
-251 FDAMGKPTKVL
+251 
-262 GVYPQGEKE
+262 
-271 VWEVTFKDGRTVK
+271 
-284 CCGEHLWSYFTDN
+284 
-297 QSKNQII
+297 
-304 KRNFK
+304 
-309 TSTTKELS
+309 
-317 SMTLQDNNGGYKIFV
+317 
-332 PMQKAVEYSEKKHF
+332 
-346 IPPYAFG
+346 
-353 LMLGD
+353 
-358 GSFRFQENQKAFSY
+358 
-372 SSENEIL
+372 
-379 PNEIAILC
+379 
-387 GWNVKRNSDKNY
+387 
-399 NWTFS
+399 
-404 YKEKKNLRQKNVW
+404 
-417 VQDILIEHPE
+417 
-427 LIGVKSEDKFIPRN
+427 
-441 YLEDSVKNRFALL
+441 
-454 NGLLDSDG
+454 
-462 SVDEKG
+462 
-468 RVSLFTISEQM
+468 
-479 KNDIV
+479 
-484 ELARSLGFKT
+484 
-494 HVRID
+494 
-499 SHKKT
+499 
-504 NICYDITITGTPEDK
+504 
-519 NKLFRLPRK
+519 
-528 REKMNNWFMKTNRKE
+528 
-543 SNLGNPIVSIAK
+543 IVSFPSGGGK
-555 LKYSEEMTCFYVD
+555 
-568 NEEHLFLAED
+568 
-578 FCVTHNTR
+578 TR
-586 FLVGEAC
+586 LLLGEAC

-614 EKTLFIATEQTKEEI
+614 EKTLFIATEQAKEEI
-629 QTMIVAYLTGINED
+629 QTMVVAYLTGINED
-643 VILYGHFTKEQQTVI
+643 VILYGHFTKEQQTI
-658 EEAKEVIKKYKD
+658 IDQAKEVIKKYKN

-681 VEVVK
+681 VEIVK
-686 SVVRQNCIVNDIK
+686 SVIRQNCIVNDTK
-699 NVIFD
+699 NVFFD

-717 DLKIREDV
+717 DLRIREDV

-730 STALKDLAVEQDIFM
+730 STALKDLAVEQDVFM

-753 NQDTNEKGIK
+753 SQDTNEKGIK

-770 SRAIVDKADIA
+770 SKSIVDKADIA
-781 MIGTL
+781 MIGGL

-804 PTQVFDVY
+804 PTQVYDVY

-849 VPVMEVNFDDNYG
+849 VPIMEVNFDDNYG
-862 QYDDF
+862 QYDEF
-867 VRHLNSS
+867 VHHLNSS
-874 HSLPPRAEQTFSIQQ
+874 HSLPSRADQTFSIQQ
-889 DNDLDSARSESTETE
+889 DSDLDSARSESTETE

-924 NNKNG
+924 NNKKG
-929 ELFGGLL
+929 DLFGGLL

>member
-1 MLSDKNAVLQVIGS
+1 
-15 LMKKPSLLS
+15 MKKPSLLS

-33 NDFESRFERYIFIAI
+33 SDFESRFERYIFIAI
-48 LNSYNNGAQTLSE
+48 LNSYTNGAQSLSE

-119 FDISEFYEENELNPK
+119 FDISEFYEENELNPR

-154 KRRIYKVEG
+154 KRKIYKVEG

-210 KGKYYLVSLGS
+210 KGKYY
-221 GVGKALPNSSTIPTP
+221 
-236 NGWRTVKDIQVGDYL
+236 
-251 FDAMGKPTKVL
+251 
-262 GVYPQGEKE
+262 
-271 VWEVTFKDGRTVK
+271 
-284 CCGEHLWSYFTDN
+284 
-297 QSKNQII
+297 
-304 KRNFK
+304 
-309 TSTTKELS
+309 
-317 SMTLQDNNGGYKIFV
+317 
-332 PMQKAVEYSEKKHF
+332 
-346 IPPYAFG
+346 
-353 LMLGD
+353 
-358 GSFRFQENQKAFSY
+358 
-372 SSENEIL
+372 
-379 PNEIAILC
+379 
-387 GWNVKRNSDKNY
+387 
-399 NWTFS
+399 
-404 YKEKKNLRQKNVW
+404 
-417 VQDILIEHPE
+417 
-427 LIGVKSEDKFIPRN
+427 
-441 YLEDSVKNRFALL
+441 
-454 NGLLDSDG
+454 
-462 SVDEKG
+462 
-468 RVSLFTISEQM
+468 
-479 KNDIV
+479 
-484 ELARSLGFKT
+484 
-494 HVRID
+494 
-499 SHKKT
+499 
-504 NICYDITITGTPEDK
+504 
-519 NKLFRLPRK
+519 
-528 REKMNNWFMKTNRKE
+528 
-543 SNLGNPIVSIAK
+543 IVSFPSGGGK
-555 LKYSEEMTCFYVD
+555 
-568 NEEHLFLAED
+568 
-578 FCVTHNTR
+578 TR
-586 FLVGEAC
+586 LLLGEAC

-614 EKTLFIATEQTKEEI
+614 EKTLFIATEQAKEEI
-629 QTMIVAYLTGINED
+629 QTMVIAYLTGINED
-643 VILYGHFTKEQQTVI
+643 VILYGHFTKEQQTI
-658 EEAKEVIKKYKD
+658 IDQAKEVIKKYKN

-681 VEVVK
+681 VEIVK
-686 SVVRQNCIVNDIK
+686 SVIRQNCIVNDTK
-699 NVIFD
+699 NVFFD

-717 DLKIREDV
+717 DLRIREDV

-730 STALKDLAVEQDIFM
+730 STALKDLAVEQDVFM

-753 NQDTNEKGIK
+753 SQDTNEKGIK

-770 SRAIVDKADIA
+770 SKSIVDKADIA
-781 MIGTL
+781 MIGGL

-804 PTQVFDVY
+804 PTQVYDVY

-849 VPVMEVNFDDNYG
+849 VPIMEVNFDDNYG
-862 QYDDF
+862 QYDEF
-867 VRHLNSS
+867 VHHLNSS
-874 HSLPPRAEQTFSIQQ
+874 RSLPSRADQTFSIQQ
-889 DNDLDSARSESTETE
+889 DSGLDSARSESTETE

-924 NNKNG
+924 NNKKG
-929 ELFGGLL
+929 DLFGGLL

>member
-1 MLSDKNAVLQVIGS
+1 
-15 LMKKPSLLS
+15 MKKPSLLS

-33 NDFESRFERYIFIAI
+33 SDFESRFERYIFIAI
-48 LNSYNNGAQTLSE
+48 LNSYTNGAQSLSE

-119 FDISEFYEENELNPK
+119 FDISEFYEENELNPR

-147 KDIFDGL
+147 KDIFDSL

-210 KGKYYLVSLGS
+210 KGKYY
-221 GVGKALPNSSTIPTP
+221 
-236 NGWRTVKDIQVGDYL
+236 
-251 FDAMGKPTKVL
+251 
-262 GVYPQGEKE
+262 
-271 VWEVTFKDGRTVK
+271 
-284 CCGEHLWSYFTDN
+284 
-297 QSKNQII
+297 
-304 KRNFK
+304 
-309 TSTTKELS
+309 
-317 SMTLQDNNGGYKIFV
+317 
-332 PMQKAVEYSEKKHF
+332 
-346 IPPYAFG
+346 
-353 LMLGD
+353 
-358 GSFRFQENQKAFSY
+358 
-372 SSENEIL
+372 
-379 PNEIAILC
+379 
-387 GWNVKRNSDKNY
+387 
-399 NWTFS
+399 
-404 YKEKKNLRQKNVW
+404 
-417 VQDILIEHPE
+417 
-427 LIGVKSEDKFIPRN
+427 
-441 YLEDSVKNRFALL
+441 
-454 NGLLDSDG
+454 
-462 SVDEKG
+462 
-468 RVSLFTISEQM
+468 
-479 KNDIV
+479 
-484 ELARSLGFKT
+484 
-494 HVRID
+494 
-499 SHKKT
+499 
-504 NICYDITITGTPEDK
+504 
-519 NKLFRLPRK
+519 
-528 REKMNNWFMKTNRKE
+528 
-543 SNLGNPIVSIAK
+543 IVSFPSGGGK
-555 LKYSEEMTCFYVD
+555 
-568 NEEHLFLAED
+568 
-578 FCVTHNTR
+578 TR
-586 FLVGEAC
+586 LLLGEAC

-614 EKTLFIATEQTKEEI
+614 EKTLFIATEQAKEEI
-629 QTMIVAYLTGINED
+629 QTMVVAYLTGINED
-643 VILYGHFTKEQQTVI
+643 VILYGHFTKEQQTI
-658 EEAKEVIKKYKD
+658 IDQAKEVIKKYKN

-681 VEVVK
+681 VEIVK
-686 SVVRQNCIVNDIK
+686 SVIRQNCIVNDTK
-699 NVIFD
+699 NVFFD

-717 DLKIREDV
+717 DLRIREDV

-730 STALKDLAVEQDIFM
+730 STALKDLAVEQDVFM

-753 NQDTNEKGIK
+753 SQDTNEKGIK

-770 SRAIVDKADIA
+770 SKSIVDKADIA
-781 MIGTL
+781 MIGGL

-804 PTQVFDVY
+804 PTQVYDVY

-849 VPVMEVNFDDNYG
+849 VPIMEVNFDDNYG
-862 QYDDF
+862 QYDEF
-867 VRHLNSS
+867 VHHLNSS
-874 HSLPPRAEQTFSIQQ
+874 RSLPSRADQTFSIQQ
-889 DNDLDSARSESTETE
+889 DSGLESARSESTEIE

-924 NNKNG
+924 NNKKG
-929 ELFGGLL
+929 DLFGGLL

>member
-1 MLSDKNAVLQVIGS
+1 MLSDKNAILQVIGS

-33 NDFESRFERYIFIAI
+33 SDFESRFERYIFIAI
-48 LNSYNNGAQTLSE
+48 LNSYTNGAQSLSE

-119 FDISEFYEENELNPK
+119 FDISEFYEENELNPR

-147 KDIFDGL
+147 KDIFDSL

-210 KGKYYLVSLGS
+210 KGKYY
-221 GVGKALPNSSTIPTP
+221 
-236 NGWRTVKDIQVGDYL
+236 
-251 FDAMGKPTKVL
+251 
-262 GVYPQGEKE
+262 
-271 VWEVTFKDGRTVK
+271 
-284 CCGEHLWSYFTDN
+284 
-297 QSKNQII
+297 
-304 KRNFK
+304 
-309 TSTTKELS
+309 
-317 SMTLQDNNGGYKIFV
+317 
-332 PMQKAVEYSEKKHF
+332 
-346 IPPYAFG
+346 
-353 LMLGD
+353 
-358 GSFRFQENQKAFSY
+358 
-372 SSENEIL
+372 
-379 PNEIAILC
+379 
-387 GWNVKRNSDKNY
+387 
-399 NWTFS
+399 
-404 YKEKKNLRQKNVW
+404 
-417 VQDILIEHPE
+417 
-427 LIGVKSEDKFIPRN
+427 
-441 YLEDSVKNRFALL
+441 
-454 NGLLDSDG
+454 
-462 SVDEKG
+462 
-468 RVSLFTISEQM
+468 
-479 KNDIV
+479 
-484 ELARSLGFKT
+484 
-494 HVRID
+494 
-499 SHKKT
+499 
-504 NICYDITITGTPEDK
+504 
-519 NKLFRLPRK
+519 
-528 REKMNNWFMKTNRKE
+528 
-543 SNLGNPIVSIAK
+543 IVSFPSGGGK
-555 LKYSEEMTCFYVD
+555 
-568 NEEHLFLAED
+568 
-578 FCVTHNTR
+578 TR
-586 FLVGEAC
+586 LLLGEAC

-614 EKTLFIATEQTKEEI
+614 EKTLFIATEQAKEEI
-629 QTMIVAYLTGINED
+629 QTMVIAYLTGINED
-643 VILYGHFTKEQQTVI
+643 VILYGHFTKEQQTI
-658 EEAKEVIKKYKD
+658 IDQAKEVIKKYKN

-681 VEVVK
+681 VEIVK
-686 SVVRQNCIVNDIK
+686 SVIRQNCIVNDTK
-699 NVIFD
+699 NVFFD

-717 DLKIREDV
+717 DLRIREDV

-730 STALKDLAVEQDIFM
+730 STALKDLAVEQDVFM

-753 NQDTNEKGIK
+753 SQDTNEKGIK

-770 SRAIVDKADIA
+770 SKSIVDKADIA
-781 MIGTL
+781 MIGGL

-804 PTQVFDVY
+804 PTQVYDVY

-849 VPVMEVNFDDNYG
+849 VPIMEVNFDDNYG
-862 QYDDF
+862 QYDEF
-867 VRHLNSS
+867 VHYLNSNR
-874 HSLPPRAEQTFSIQQ
+874 SLPSRADQTFSIQQ
-889 DNDLDSARSESTETE
+889 DSGLDSARSESTEIE

-924 NNKNG
+924 NNKKG
-929 ELFGGLL
+929 DLFGGLL